1 MRDQVLADYA
11 DLEADGEDAWNPIL
25 IDMQL
30 GYRLALL
37 YGLSRALR
45 ASGADLD
52 TLDVVDLGC
61 GNGRSTRAY
70 LEFGLK
76 PNQLCGLDFR
86 AGAIA
91 MARQMHPAIRYDVQM
106 DGRLPFA
113 DGTVGWLSLCM
124 VVSSIQD
131 PADRRSLA
139 AEVSRVLRPG
149 GHLFYI
155 DHPYTSDAV
164 GLTPLDPGTIFTPLK
179 LRWQKQLRLLDVL
192 TDADLPAWDPTGGA
206 PRPRWRFGQGG
217 PLRWVPRPDG
227 LGAAVKAR
235 LPVDLNRWLS
245 REPAAFDIR
254 LYAT

>member
-1 MRDQVLADYA
+1 MRDQILADYA
-11 DLEADGEDAWNPIL
+11 TLEADGQDAWNPIL

-37 YGLSRALR
+37 YGLSRALK

-52 TLDVVDLGC
+52 RLDVVDLGC

-70 LEFGLK
+70 LEFGIR

-86 AGAIA
+86 AGAID
-91 MARQMHPAIRYDVQM
+91 MARQMHPTIRYDVQM

-139 AEVSRVLRPG
+139 DEVRRVLRPG

-155 DHPYTSDAV
+155 DHPYASETV
-164 GLTPLDPGTIFTPLK
+164 GLTLLDPDRIFTSLK
-179 LRWQKQLRLLDVL
+179 LRWQKQLRLMDVL
-192 TDADLPAWDPTGGA
+192 MDADLPAWDPTGGA

-217 PLRWVPRPDG
+217 AFRWVPRPDG

-235 LPVDLNRWLS
+235 LPTDLNRWLS